1 MPVVDAGGR
10 GMDTGIWEEIR
21 GKLGI
26 ARAGKPMLIGMA
38 VVLVLVA
45 AATVHVLSGAAT
57 ASDFEVSHGAS
68 ASASAEASDVAAPRT
83 LFVHVSGSVAKPGL
97 YELEQG
103 SRVADAVNAAGG
115 FADDAAEDSC
125 NLARILEDGE
135 HIIVARRGEDAAGT
149 DAGGQ
154 AQATGTAT
162 GLVNI
167 NMASADQLESL
178 PGIGAA
184 TAQKIVADRAAN
196 GPFKTVD
203 DLMRVSGIGEK
214 KLASLTGL
222 ICV

>member
-1 MPVVDAGGR
+1 
-10 GMDTGIWEEIR
+10 MDTGIWEEIR

-57 ASDFEVSHGAS
+57 ASDFEVSHGVS
-68 ASASAEASDVAAPRT
+68 ASASAEASDDVVPNT
-83 LFVHVSGSVAKPGL
+83 LFVHVSGAVAKPGL

-103 SRVADAVNAAGG
+103 SRVADVVNAAGG

-135 HIIVARRGEDAAGT
+135 HIIVARRGEDTGG